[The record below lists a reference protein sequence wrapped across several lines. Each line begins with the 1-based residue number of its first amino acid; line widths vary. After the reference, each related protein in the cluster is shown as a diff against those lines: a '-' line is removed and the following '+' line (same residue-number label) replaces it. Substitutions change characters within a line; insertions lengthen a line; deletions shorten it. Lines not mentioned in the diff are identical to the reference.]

1 MPYKPTQEMA
11 DEAQRGL
18 DWRSEFGRGGTAIG
32 IARGRDIANRRNLS
46 EDTVRRMKSF
56 LARHEV
62 DKQGEGFSPGE
73 PGYPSNGR
81 IAWALWGGDPAVGWS
96 NRIVDQLDATMHVAI
111 TVASYSD
118 SMIRLTPQ
126 QITVDAAAAD
136 GLPSRSISGVAVTYD
151 EVATVN
157 DGTKV
162 RFLQGSLPVTG
173 RDPKLYMQHDA
184 NQIVGKVV
192 ERVDT
197 PEGMMFT
204 AKISA
209 TRLGDEALT
218 LALDGVIDAV
228 SVGVTPT
235 KFKYDD
241 DDVMIVEAANWS
253 ELSLVS
259 EGAFSGAVITDVAA
273 SAPDEVAEG
282 IPETELTN
290 AIQSDQEQ
298 TKDNDMTDKVE
309 TPVVEAATATTE
321 KLWAKPERKFNLPT
335 PGEYMAAM
343 HIGGETFRNVAAAT
357 REFVKANQSAL
368 QAAAGD
374 VLTTDTPGLLPVPV
388 LGPVFQDLNFNR
400 PVVAAIG
407 ARAMPNGGSSKTF
420 IRPTITTHTSV
431 ASQANELAAASATT
445 MVIAAN
451 TISKTTLA
459 GQVTLSVQDVDFTD
473 PASLQI
479 ILNDLIGEYLIA
491 SDNVAADAILAGVA
505 ANPATWTFN
514 QTDPTSLINSVYQ
527 SAFKMLNA
535 TNFLPDHVFVAPGV
549 WELLGS
555 QLDADKRPVFPYVG
569 AAGLMGV
576 NALGA
581 ANVTVANTFN
591 PFGLNLVADRNFAAG
606 TMIVARGQAC
616 EFYEQVRGLMSV
628 ELPSTLGRNFSYAGY
643 VSTFIADSDMV
654 QRIIVA

>member
-1 MPYKPTQEMA
+1 
-11 DEAQRGL
+11 
-18 DWRSEFGRGGTAIG
+18 
-32 IARGRDIANRRNLS
+32 
-46 EDTVRRMKSF
+46 
-56 LARHEV
+56 
-62 DKQGEGFSPGE
+62 
-73 PGYPSNGR
+73 
-81 IAWALWGGDPAVGWS
+81 
-96 NRIVDQLDATMHVAI
+96 
-111 TVASYSD
+111 
-118 SMIRLTPQ
+118 MIRLTPS
-126 QITVDAAAAD
+126 QITVDAAAAE

-151 EVATVN
+151 ETATVN

-173 RDPKLYMQHDA
+173 RDPKLFMQHDS

-197 PEGMMFT
+197 PQGMMFT

-218 LALDGVIDAV
+218 LANDGVIDAV

-235 KFKYDD
+235 KFSYDEEG
-241 DDVMIVEAANWS
+241 VMIVEAATWQ

-259 EGAFSGAVITDVAA
+259 EGAFSGAVITEVAA

-282 IPETELTN
+282 IPETELTS
-290 AIQSDQEQ
+290 AIQSEQ
-298 TKDNDMTDKVE
+298 DTTKDNDMTEAKE
-309 TPVVEAATATTE
+309 TAVVEAAQATTE
-321 KLWAKPERKFNLPT
+321 KLWAQPARKFNLPT

-343 HIGGETFRNVAAAT
+343 HIGGTTFQNVAAAT

-374 VLTTDTPGLLPVPV
+374 IATTDTPGLLPVPV
-388 LGPVFQDLNFNR
+388 LGPVFQDLNFIR
-400 PVVAAIG
+400 PVVAAVG
-407 ARAMPNGGSSKTF
+407 ARAMPNGGASKTF

-431 ASQANELAAASATT
+431 GAQSSEFSAASATT

-451 TISKTTLA
+451 TVTKTTLS
-459 GQVTLSVQDVDFTD
+459 GQVTLSVQDIDFTD
-473 PASLQI
+473 PASLNI

-491 SDNVAADAILAGVA
+491 SDNVAADAIVAGVA
-505 ANPATWTFN
+505 ASPATWTVTAN
-514 QTDPTSLINSVYQ
+514 DPSSLINAVYQ

-535 TNFLPDHVFVAPGV
+535 TNFLPDHIFVAPGV
-549 WELLGS
+549 WELLGA

-581 ANVTVANTFN
+581 ANITVANTFN
-591 PFGLNLVADRNFAAG
+591 PCGLNLVADRNFASG
-606 TMIVARGQAC
+606 TMVVARGNAI
-616 EFYEQVRGLMSV
+616 EFYEQIRGLMSV
-628 ELPSTLGRNFSYAGY
+628 ELPSTLGRNFSYTGY